1 MATVFGM
8 PMQVILQCLLLLHPL
23 CHSFEVAFVRCLN
36 ESANK
41 AFDEQ
46 WEEMEK
52 GKIKMNIATVNVE
65 CLSHGPK

>member
-1 MATVFGM
+1 
-8 PMQVILQCLLLLHPL
+8 MQVILQCLLLLQPL
-23 CHSFEVAFVRCLN
+23 CHSFEVAFVRCPN
-36 ESANK
+36 ESAHK

-52 GKIKMNIATVNVE
+52 GKIKMNVATVNVE